1 MHGHAPASRS
11 ERRERRAPRTAPW
24 RSWLGVS
31 RPSGRPRRC
40 APASATMLRGG
51 YSPPPTGCAR
61 CGRGCPSSVLTVASG
76 PTARRRAPYWRR
88 SAGHGYPRTL
98 TRAVRRRRHWPPGS
112 HGSGRAL
119 PPAAAA
125 AAEAAAAA
133 AAAATAA
140 VVATPPPQPAES
152 RRGLVLSWPLQ
163 QAHDGHLNRT
173 YAAAL
178 RKALLRVQGRAAL
191 VLSVSC
197 GIGLQPIVAAQA
209 RPKARTRSLTRTVPP

>member
-1 MHGHAPASRS
+1 MSRAARAARSCASTLPTGRPTHGGPLYNSTAAS
-11 ERRERRAPRTAPW
+11 
-24 RSWLGVS
+24 
-31 RPSGRPRRC
+31 PSGPLRNLWRP
-40 APASATMLRGG
+40 
-51 YSPPPTGCAR
+51 
-61 CGRGCPSSVLTVASG
+61 GRGA
-76 PTARRRAPYWRR
+76 A
-88 SAGHGYPRTL
+88 
-98 TRAVRRRRHWPPGS
+98 
-112 HGSGRAL
+112 
-119 PPAAAA
+119 AAAA

-209 RPKARTRSLTRTVPP
+209 RPEARTRSLTRTAPP